1 VALRKLTLLRSP
13 WLRASGNGGMKHRR
27 HGASMCGS
35 KHILKRA
42 SGLQRKAG
50 AGARASVRSQS
61 LGTHPCILLPWK
73 RGSLS
78 NSVSEDVQAPSKD
91 GKLSNK
97 TRTGRPRG
105 PRATRCNVDIHLY
118 LLKNQGNPGLC
129 RSRARGIFAVT
140 SPRMLSWKRPPVAPI
155 FSTTG
160 GLKKKLIGYGLS
172 PAIAP

>member
-105 PRATRCNVDIHLY
+105 PRATRCNAEKYPRKSDWKLRPTVHGVVNLFRGSIPVDV
-118 LLKNQGNPGLC
+118 
-129 RSRARGIFAVT
+129 RG
-140 SPRMLSWKRPPVAPI
+140 
-155 FSTTG
+155 
-160 GLKKKLIGYGLS
+160 
-172 PAIAP
+172 